1 MARFGIACAAL
12 SLLALPALAQDD
24 ADETA
29 GTDSD
34 LTLPPRLENEIQ
46 PGNAQLE
53 PPDEEREDI
62 LEAVVTGGQNE
73 FRLPDLGTSFR
84 DDEDERDPNAR
95 MEVRFLNLYDPDN
108 IDPAEEAFPSLEEKL
123 GVGMLRVF
131 RIGFGDRDRN

>member
-1 MARFGIACAAL
+1 MARLRVACAAL
-12 SLLALPALAQDD
+12 SFLALPALAQDTP
-24 ADETA
+24 DETA
-29 GTDSD
+29 DTD
-34 LTLPPRLENEIQ
+34 LTLPPRLESEIQ

-53 PPDEEREDI
+53 PPDEEREDM
-62 LEAVVTGGQNE
+62 LEAVVRRGQNE

-131 RIGFGDRDRN
+131 RIGFGDPDRN